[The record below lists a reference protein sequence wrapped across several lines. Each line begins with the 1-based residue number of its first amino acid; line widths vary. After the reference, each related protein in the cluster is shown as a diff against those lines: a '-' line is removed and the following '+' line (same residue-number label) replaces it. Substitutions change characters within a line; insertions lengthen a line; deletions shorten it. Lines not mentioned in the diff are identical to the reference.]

1 MWRHHLKLNFVV
13 LIWSFTAILGQLITL
28 PRFELVF
35 LRTFFA
41 GILLFFVWKGLKRR
55 KGGVC
60 RWPRCLWRLYL
71 NVAIVGF
78 HWVFFFAAAKM
89 NASVLL
95 AGLAT
100 TTLWTALLE
109 PLLTSSRWKRS
120 EVALGLVITVALLQI
135 SRAEADHLAPLL
147 LGLASA
153 IAAAIF
159 SILNG
164 QWARDEDAIGVT
176 GLEMAGASTACLL
189 SLLVLSVFD
198 RSWPHFALTPMD

>member
-1 MWRHHLKLNFVV
+1 
-13 LIWSFTAILGQLITL
+13 
-28 PRFELVF
+28 
-35 LRTFFA
+35 
-41 GILLFFVWKGLKRR
+41 
-55 KGGVC
+55 
-60 RWPRCLWRLYL
+60 
-71 NVAIVGF
+71 
-78 HWVFFFAAAKM
+78 M

-120 EVALGLVITVALLQI
+120 EIALGVIITVGLLQI
-135 SRAEADHLAPLL
+135 SRAEADHLVPLL

-153 IAAAIF
+153 IAAAII

-176 GLEMAGASTACLL
+176 VLEMAGASMACLV
-189 SLLVLSVFD
+189 SLLVLSSFEG
-198 RSWPHFALTPMD
+198 RLP